1 MITNKA
7 HDFGAMVLA
16 EGIERREE
24 FHFAE
29 ISGSSSRRGICLGSQ
44 PNALRVILILN

>member
-29 ISGSSSRRGICLGSQ
+29 ISGSSSRRVFVWEASRT
-44 PNALRVILILN
+44 PSA